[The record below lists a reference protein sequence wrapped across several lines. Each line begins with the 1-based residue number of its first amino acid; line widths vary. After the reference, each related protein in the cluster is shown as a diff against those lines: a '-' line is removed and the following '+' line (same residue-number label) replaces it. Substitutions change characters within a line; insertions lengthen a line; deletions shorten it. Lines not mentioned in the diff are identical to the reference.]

1 MPFKIVLIDDEPA
14 ARAAIKSMLR
24 THCPHTVVIGEAGS
38 VAEGVALLQQMTPDL
53 LMLDIEM
60 EDGTGFDLLEQVK
73 PLPCQLIFTTAH
85 DEFAVRAFRCS
96 AIDYLLKPINPQELA
111 IAVNKARE
119 NARKSEVYQRIEAL
133 LRTAAKGHIDQ
144 ITLHTSNKKL
154 VFVPIKEIA
163 CVESCGNYSF
173 VHLTS
178 NIRYIDT
185 RNLKEYEDILPY
197 PNFIR
202 THQSFIVQVSLV
214 RQWVREEKDMLVLA
228 TGMQVPVSRRRRDDL
243 QHILLH

>member
-1 MPFKIVLIDDEPA
+1 MPFKIILIDDEPA
-14 ARAAIKSMLR
+14 ARAAVRSMLR
-24 THCPHTVVIGEAGS
+24 THCPQAVVIGEAGS
-38 VAEGVALLQQMTPDL
+38 VAEGVALLQQVTPDL

-73 PLPCQLIFTTAH
+73 PFSSQLVFITAH
-85 DEFAVRAFRCS
+85 DEFAVRAFQCN
-96 AIDYLLKPINPQELA
+96 AIDYLLKPINPQELVN
-111 IAVNKARE
+111 AVRKAHE
-119 NARKSEVYQRIEAL
+119 NAQKSEVYQRVEAL
-133 LRTAAKGHIDQ
+133 LRTAANGRIDQ
-144 ITLHTSNKKL
+144 IAIHTSSKKL
-154 VFVPIKEIA
+154 VFVPLKDIA

-178 NIRYIDT
+178 NTRYLDA

-214 RQWVREEKDMLVLA
+214 QQWIKEDRDLLILT
-228 TGMQVPVSRRRRDDL
+228 TGMQVPVARRRRSNL
-243 QHILLH
+243 YRILSH